1 MPFHATLQNVRSA
14 AIEPGR
20 IHTSAG
26 SRTSRNSSSRHF
38 LFAFILLT
46 ALTSPLAASAQQ
58 AAAVPAPVPATQSGA
73 FTNSIGVVTH
83 LSYTDTLYYTDFPAI
98 AQELQTLGVHHIRDG
113 YYPWAQSSPIVQA
126 HRQLA
131 GMGIQCT
138 YVIPYQPLS
147 SQAQTLG
154 MIAQVTSFSHEVG
167 DMEAVEPP
175 NECDVS
181 GACNG
186 YGAPAVKNVVNFL
199 PVVYDSGFLLNLPY
213 LGPSFVLQESY
224 PTAGN
229 LRAKMSVNNL
239 HVYFGGRNPGSA
251 GWGNVDAQ
259 GNSYG
264 SFNWWLDQAAIDSP
278 GGSSEITETG
288 YLAFPSTSTPYT
300 VPESVEA
307 SYTPRTLLLAYEH
320 GFKRTF
326 LYELLDEVSSP
337 GYGLLRADMSPR
349 PAFTAVQNLIALLSD
364 STTAFTPK
372 PLSYALT
379 GVDSTLNQVLLEKRD
394 GSYWLVLWLEKSSW
408 NADTATPVAVAPEQ
422 ATLTLSSAYSAEQIY
437 QFNTQGTYTTS
448 ALTTAVNSAAKTHT
462 TWFPVSDQI
471 TIVHIVP

>member
-1 MPFHATLQNVRSA
+1 MLFHIVLENVRSSA
-14 AIEPGR
+14 REPGR
-20 IHTSAG
+20 IHISAG
-26 SRTSRNSSSRHF
+26 SQTSRNSSLRTTI
-38 LFAFILLT
+38 FAFILFV
-46 ALTSPLAASAQQ
+46 ALISPLAAPAQT
-58 AAAVPAPVPATQSGA
+58 AAVLAPVPATQSGA
-73 FTNSIGVVTH
+73 FTDSVGVDTH

-126 HRQLA
+126 HQQLA
-131 GMGIQCT
+131 SMGIKCT
-138 YVIPYQPLS
+138 YVIPYQALS
-147 SQAQTLG
+147 SHAQLLQ
-154 MIAQVTSFSHEVG
+154 MVAQITSFSHEVS

-186 YGAPAVKNVVNFL
+186 TGAPAVKNVVNFL
-199 PVVYDSGFLLNLPY
+199 GVVFDSGFLLNVPY
-213 LGPSFVLQESY
+213 LAPSFVLPESY

-229 LRAKMSVNNL
+229 LGSQMTINNL

-251 GWGNVDAQ
+251 GWGDFDPQ

-264 SFNWWLDQAAIDSP
+264 SFNWWLDQAAIDGP
-278 GGSSEITETG
+278 GRSSEITETG
-288 YLAFPSTSTPYT
+288 YLTNPSTSTPYT

-307 SYTPRTLLLAYEH
+307 SYTPRTLLLAYKH

-337 GYGLLRADMSPR
+337 GYGLLRADMTPR
-349 PAFTAVQNLIALLSD
+349 PAFTAVRNLIGILAD
-364 STTAFTPK
+364 STTAFTAK

-379 GVDSTLNQVLLEKRD
+379 GGDSTLNQVLLEKRD

-408 NADTATPVAVAPEQ
+408 DADTATPVAVAPEQ
-422 ATLTLSSAYSAEQIY
+422 LTLTLSSAYSAEQTY
-437 QFNTQGTYTTS
+437 EFNTQGTYTTS
-448 ALTTAVNSAAKTHT
+448 ALTTATNNAAKTHT
-462 TWFPVSDQI
+462 TSFPVSDQI
-471 TIVHIVP
+471 TIVRIVP